1 MKICLINNLYYPFA
15 RGGAERIVEI
25 IFDKLKHEKHQV
37 FIITTKPYKIK
48 NKTLNKKIYYIN
60 SLYYN
65 LNKIPKIIRLFWH
78 LIDIFDIKNYF
89 KIKKILKKEKPDIVM
104 THNLKGIGF
113 LIPRVIKKLKIKHIH
128 TLHDI
133 QLIHPSGLMYYGEEK
148 KVLGIFPKI
157 YYKICIYLF
166 LNIDTIISPSQW
178 LLKEHTKKGF
188 FKNSNK
194 KVIPNPVILKNVN
207 FKISKFKKINNFL
220 YVGQLEKHKG
230 IMFLIDVFLKLNL
243 KLIIAGS
250 GSYKNKIRRI
260 DSKNKNIIFVGQKN
274 NKEIL
279 NLMQSADCLIVPS
292 FCYENSPTVIYE
304 AAMLGLPV
312 IASKIGGITDLIHD
326 LGGFLFFPLDEKD
339 LISKIKYAIKNLQ
352 KFKKIGKHS
361 KEKIKKYSINNYIKK
376 IVN

>member
-1 MKICLINNLYYPFA
+1 MKICLINNLYDPFA
-15 RGGAERIVEI
+15 RGGAERIVKI
-25 IFDKLKHEKHQV
+25 IFNRLEYEKHQV

-48 NKTLNKKIYYIN
+48 NKILNKKNYYIN

-89 KIKKILKKEKPDIVM
+89 KIKKILKKEKPDIIM

-148 KVLGIFPKI
+148 KVLGIFSRI
-157 YYKICIYLF
+157 YYKICIHLF
-166 LNIDTIISPSQW
+166 LDVDTIISPSQW
-178 LLKEHTKKGF
+178 LLNEHTKKGF

-194 KVIPNPVILKNVN
+194 KVIPNPVILKN
-207 FKISKFKKINNFL
+207 ITSKTLKSKKINNFF
-220 YVGQLEKHKG
+220 YAGQLEEHKG

-243 KLIIAGS
+243 KLTIAGS
-250 GSYKNKIRRI
+250 GNYKNKIKKI
-260 DSKNKNIIFVGQKN
+260 ANKNNNIIFVGQKN

-279 NLMQSADCLIVPS
+279 NLMQLSDCLIVPS

-304 AAMLGLPV
+304 AAMFGLPV
-312 IASKIGGITDLIHD
+312 IASRIGGITDLVCG
-326 LGGFLFFPLDEKD
+326 LGGFLFSPLDEKD
-339 LISKIKYAIKNLQ
+339 LILKIKYAIKNPE
-352 KFKKIGKHS
+352 KIKKIGEHS
-361 KEKIKKYSINNYIKK
+361 KEKIKKYSVNNYIKK
-376 IVN
+376 IN